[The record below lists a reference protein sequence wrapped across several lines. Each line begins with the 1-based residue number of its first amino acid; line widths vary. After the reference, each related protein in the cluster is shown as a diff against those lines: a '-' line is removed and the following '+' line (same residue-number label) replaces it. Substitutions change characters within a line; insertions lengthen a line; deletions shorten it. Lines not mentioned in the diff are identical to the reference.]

1 MVPVPDE
8 GVKPNIL
15 PFITISKTGH
25 NIESACRRDVVH
37 CCLAAIWNSGVRI
50 VLTNISRISQGFAR
64 HPMASASSPSDSAV
78 RRLWTFGNCTFNEA
92 RWLFTVGHDAVEL
105 EGKPLDILLEL
116 LRHAGEV
123 VTKDELLDAV
133 WPGVVVVESSLTTAI
148 SKLRKAMGNAGG
160 LIETVPRIGYRL
172 AGPVSSQLI
181 RSEAPKALSIEPG
194 TPVPDRPNWCFVER
208 LDLSASSEVWRIEHT
223 KTREMHVLKFASDA
237 GRLRALKR
245 ESAISRL
252 LVQSLGARPDFVPV
266 LDWNFVTAPYS
277 LESAYG
283 GPDLGQWAIEQG
295 GLAAIPLAV
304 RLELVAAVASTVAAA
319 HGIGI
324 LHKDIKP
331 GNILVAVDRNGHWQP
346 KVVDF
351 GSAVLSDPDRL
362 AVLDITQSGFEG
374 RGDGAQDATGTPLW
388 MAPELLAG
396 ATASITSDVFAL
408 GVVLYQIVVG
418 DFRKPLAPGW
428 EADIADPLLR
438 EDIALAAAGDPL
450 LRLDSAAE
458 LARRLRSLEVRRVER
473 DALAETET
481 RARLAEARL
490 ERVRVRRPWVIASAG
505 ALSLGVIATS
515 LLYVRT
521 LHERDIAEHQ
531 TVIAE
536 KVNRFLA
543 TDLLARSSPFRGGS
557 PDESLV
563 GAVKQASPLIDIRF
577 KGDPAV
583 AARLHQTIANALD
596 KRSDWPGARLEYDRA
611 TALWTQAQGAA
622 SPDAIATRLQQ
633 AMMEARSYE
642 QGSLPRAKTMIAAA
656 EKDIRQQRLV
666 RPDLAVWL
674 ASAKGMAALIDNDAR
689 TAEAEFGKAS
699 RSAEAL
705 PGFDPA
711 ARLTFRQRLAFSKI
725 RLGDGAGAE
734 RLFRQLER
742 DFTAIEGPDGANVLM
757 VGMNLAQALMVEG
770 KHAAAVEQANAIYP
784 RMLARLG
791 ADHEMTLQ
799 LLTTRAQS
807 EGILERWSDAIRD
820 DLGVHDIAVRK
831 QGPKSFFAVAALSD
845 AATAQCRGG
854 QLAEG
859 IRNAE
864 TAHRFAAD
872 GFGKAALTDATAYT
886 VAACQIGAGRYAD
899 ALKNLQGIDR
909 AAVAQL
915 AADPQWGANV
925 DLALAQIAAARRHP
939 SEARRFLDASAPAFS
954 AASAEPYQVRI
965 WKRLDRDVPK
975 TNGNAR
981 SI

>member
-1 MVPVPDE
+1 
-8 GVKPNIL
+8 
-15 PFITISKTGH
+15 
-25 NIESACRRDVVH
+25 
-37 CCLAAIWNSGVRI
+37 
-50 VLTNISRISQGFAR
+50 
-64 HPMASASSPSDSAV
+64 
-78 RRLWTFGNCTFNEA
+78 
-92 RWLFTVGHDAVEL
+92 
-105 EGKPLDILLEL
+105 
-116 LRHAGEV
+116 
-123 VTKDELLDAV
+123 
-133 WPGVVVVESSLTTAI
+133 
-148 SKLRKAMGNAGG
+148 
-160 LIETVPRIGYRL
+160 
-172 AGPVSSQLI
+172 
-181 RSEAPKALSIEPG
+181 
-194 TPVPDRPNWCFVER
+194 
-208 LDLSASSEVWRIEHT
+208 
-223 KTREMHVLKFASDA
+223 MHVLKFATDA
-237 GRLRALKR
+237 SRLRALKR

-252 LVQSLGARPDFVPV
+252 LVRSLGARPDFVPV

-283 GPDLGQWAIEQG
+283 GPDLGQWAIEQS
-295 GLAAIPLAV
+295 GLAGIPLPI

-396 ATASITSDVFAL
+396 AAASITSDVFAL

-450 LRLDSAAE
+450 LRLDGAAE
-458 LARRLRSLEVRRVER
+458 LARRLHSLEARRAER
-473 DALAETET
+473 DALAETEM
-481 RARLAEARL
+481 RARQAEARL
-490 ERVRVRRPWVIASAG
+490 ARVRVRRPWVIAAAG

-515 LLYVRT
+515 VLYVRT
-521 LHERDIAEHQ
+521 LRERNIAEHQ

-577 KGDPAV
+577 RGEPAV

-596 KRSDWPGARLEYDRA
+596 KRSDWAGARPEYDRA
-611 TALWTQAQGAA
+611 TTLWTQAQGAA
-622 SPDAIATRLQQ
+622 SADAVATKLQW

-656 EKDIRQQRLV
+656 DTDIRQHRLS
-666 RPDLAVWL
+666 RPDLAVWM
-674 ASAKGMAALIDNDAR
+674 ASAKGVAALIDDDVHIAGV
-689 TAEAEFGKAS
+689 EFGKAS
-699 RSAEAL
+699 RGAEAL
-705 PGFDPA
+705 PDFDPT
-711 ARLTFRQRLAFSKI
+711 ARLTFRQRLAFTHI
-725 RLGDGAGAE
+725 RLGDGVGAE
-734 RLFRQLER
+734 RLFRQLVQ
-742 DFTAIEGPDGANVLM
+742 DFTAIEGPDGPDVLM

-770 KHAAAVEQANAIYP
+770 KHAAAITQANTVYP
-784 RMLARLG
+784 RLLARLG
-791 ADHEMTLQ
+791 ADHEMTQQ

-820 DLGVHDIAVRK
+820 DLHVHEIAVRK
-831 QGPKSFFAVAALSD
+831 QGPKSFFAVATLSD

-859 IRNAE
+859 IRNADE
-864 TAHRFAAD
+864 AHRFAVE
-872 GFGKAALTDATAYT
+872 GFGKAALADGTGYAL
-886 VAACQIGAGRYAD
+886 AACQILAGRYAE
-899 ALKNLQGIDR
+899 AATNLNGIDR

-915 AADPQWGANV
+915 AADPHWGANV
-925 DLALAQIAAARRHP
+925 DLALAQIAVAQRRTSDARHFVDAA
-939 SEARRFLDASAPAFS
+939 ASAFS
-954 AASAEPYQVRI
+954 APNAEPYQVRI
-965 WKRLDRDVPK
+965 WTRLDRDVPK
-975 TNGNAR
+975 ASVNAR
-981 SI
+981 AT

>member
-1 MVPVPDE
+1 MTSTS
-8 GVKPNIL
+8 L
-15 PFITISKTGH
+15 P
-25 NIESACRRDVVH
+25 EE
-37 CCLAAIWNSGVRI
+37 
-50 VLTNISRISQGFAR
+50 
-64 HPMASASSPSDSAV
+64 SAV
-78 RRLWTFGNCTFNEA
+78 RRLWTFGSCTFNEA
-92 RWLFTVGHDAVEL
+92 QWVFTVGKRPVEL
-105 EGKPLDILLEL
+105 EGKPLEILLEL

-133 WPGVVVVESSLTTAI
+133 WPGVVVVEGSLTTAI
-148 SKLRKAMGNAGG
+148 SKLRKAMSDEGR

-172 AGPVSSQLI
+172 AGPASSQFI
-181 RSEAPKALSIEPG
+181 RPEAPKALPIEPG
-194 TPVPDRPNWCFVER
+194 ASVPDRPNWRFVER
-208 LDLSASSEVWRIEHT
+208 LDLSAGSEVWRIEHM
-223 KTREMHVLKFASDA
+223 KTREMHVLKFATDA
-237 GRLRALKR
+237 SRLRALKR

-266 LDWNFVTAPYS
+266 LDWNFATTPYS

-283 GPDLGQWAIEQG
+283 GPDLGHWAIEQG
-295 GLAAIPLAV
+295 GLAAIPLTV
-304 RLELVAAVASTVAAA
+304 RLELVAAVASAVAAA
-319 HGIGI
+319 HGVGV

-351 GSAVLSDPDRL
+351 GSALLSDPDRL
-362 AVLDITQSGFEG
+362 AVLDITQSGFEQ
-374 RGDGAQDATGTPLW
+374 RGVGAQDATGTPVW

-396 ATASITSDVFAL
+396 AAASIASDVYAL

-428 EADIADPLLR
+428 EAEITDPMLR
-438 EDIALAAAGDPL
+438 EDIALAAAGDPA

-458 LARRLRSLEVRRVER
+458 LTRRLRSLDSRRAER
-473 DALAETET
+473 EALAETQT

-490 ERVRVRRPWVIASAG
+490 ARVRVRRPWVITAASA
-505 ALSLGVIATS
+505 LSAGVIATS
-515 LLYVRT
+515 ALYVRT

-531 TVIAE
+531 TAIAE

-543 TDLLARSSPFRGGS
+543 TDLLARSSPFRSGS

-577 KGDPAV
+577 KGEPAV

-596 KRSDWPGARLEYDRA
+596 KRSDWSGARPEYDRA
-611 TALWTQAQGAA
+611 ASLWIQAQGAA
-622 SPDAIATRLQQ
+622 SADAVATKLQW

-642 QGSLPRAKTMIAAA
+642 PGSLPRAKALIAAA
-656 EKDIRQQRLV
+656 ETDIGQRHLS
-666 RPDLAVWL
+666 RPDLDVWR
-674 ASAKGMAALIDNDAR
+674 ASARGMVALIDNDGR
-689 TAEAEFGKAS
+689 TAEMEFSKAS
-699 RSAEAL
+699 RAADVL
-705 PGFDPA
+705 PDFDPA
-711 ARLTFRQRLAFSKI
+711 ARLTLRQRFAFAKF

-734 RLFRQLER
+734 RLFRDLVR
-742 DFTAIEGPDGANVLM
+742 DFTAIEGPDGPNVLM

-770 KHAAAVEQANAIYP
+770 KHAGAVAQANTIYP

-791 ADHEMTLQ
+791 PDHEMTLQ

-820 DLGVHDIAVRK
+820 DLHVHDIALRK
-831 QGPKSFFAVAALSD
+831 QGPKSFFAVATLSD

-859 IRNAE
+859 SRNAE
-864 TAHRFAAD
+864 TAHRLAVE
-872 GFGKAALTDATAYT
+872 GFGKAAIGDATAYT
-886 VAACQIGAGRYAD
+886 LAACQITAGRYAD
-899 ALKNLQGIDR
+899 ALGNLRGIDR

-915 AADPQWGANV
+915 AADPHWGANV
-925 DLALAQIAAARRHP
+925 DLALAQIAAAQGRP
-939 SEARRFLDASAPAFS
+939 SDARRFLDASASGFAV
-954 AASAEPYQVRI
+954 ASAEPYQVRI
-965 WKRLDRDVPK
+965 WKRLDRDVPN
-975 TNGNAR
+975 TNRNAR